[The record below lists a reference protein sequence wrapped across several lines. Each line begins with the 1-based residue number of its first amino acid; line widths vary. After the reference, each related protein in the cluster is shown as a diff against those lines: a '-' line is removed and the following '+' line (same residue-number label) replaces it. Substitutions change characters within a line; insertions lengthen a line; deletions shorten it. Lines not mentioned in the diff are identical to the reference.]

1 MPTPTKSTT
10 QILTELWE
18 LLQAYAKQETVD
30 PLKSLGRYLGWGVSG
45 SILLGLG
52 IFFLSLS
59 GLRALQSETEVFD
72 GTWSWVPYLI
82 VAVAL
87 AVVAGLAGWAGT
99 RATRKE
105 QL

>member
-1 MPTPTKSTT
+1 MRTPAKSTT

-30 PLKSLGRYLGWGVSG
+30 PLKTLGRYLGWGVGG
-45 SILLGLG
+45 SMLLGLG
-52 IFFLSLS
+52 VFFLGLS
-59 GLRALQSETEVFD
+59 GLRALQTETDVFE

-82 VAVAL
+82 VALALVLVA
-87 AVVAGLAGWAGT
+87 ALAGWAGA